1 MAKRPHH
8 NQLDSLNTDTLNCDK
23 LRPST
28 AHTAQRTP
36 QAQKTPQDPPAK
48 SPSHHHPFEIPRIAI
63 FSDAFHNFRKSR
75 SLRKSP
81 TLENLSAPTRTPQ
94 SRSLSTSSVVSSRT
108 ALSEAA
114 SETKPPVARRP
125 PASRSSHGIGTN
137 LGPPPAIITRGSY
150 ELALPPQS
158 PATITLVTPK
168 QKPYNLNTPSR
179 ESLFDDHDGST
190 DGYQN
195 PFNPTSFAPNQDQS
209 LNAMMD
215 RNRNS
220 PYAAQ
225 SDFTD
230 KSSSRYTDAL
240 SPGHGGGSCGDGNE
254 SGRSEDLF
262 LNLAQDSPVPLR
274 DEGNQSRLE
283 RKLVGVSNPYR
294 YLQPLLTLHSREA
307 DNQNRD
313 NLSHLI
319 QKSYLDPAE
328 IRVVTTLAMLR
339 DQPYKTKTHNHNIVE
354 LLRPLSAPSQH
365 PATP

>member
-8 NQLDSLNTDTLNCDK
+8 NQLDSLNTDSLNSGK

-28 AHTAQRTP
+28 APTAQR
-36 QAQKTPQDPPAK
+36 TPQDPPAK

-81 TLENLSAPTRTPQ
+81 TLENLSAPTKTPQ
-94 SRSLSTSSVVSSRT
+94 SRSLSTSSVSSRT

-114 SETKPPVARRP
+114 SETKPPTARRP

-150 ELALPPQS
+150 ELALPAQS
-158 PATITLVTPK
+158 PATTTLVTPK
-168 QKPYNLNTPSR
+168 QKPYKLNTPSR
-179 ESLFDDHDGST
+179 ESLFDDYDGST

-195 PFNPTSFAPNQDQS
+195 PFNLTSFASIQDQS

-220 PYAAQ
+220 PHAAQ

-230 KSSSRYTDAL
+230 KSSSHYTDAL
-240 SPGHGGGSCGDGNE
+240 SPGHGGVSCGDGNE

-294 YLQPLLTLHSREA
+294 YLQPLLTLYSREA
-307 DNQNRD
+307 DDQNRD

-339 DQPYKTKTHNHNIVE
+339 DQPYKTKTHNHNTVE